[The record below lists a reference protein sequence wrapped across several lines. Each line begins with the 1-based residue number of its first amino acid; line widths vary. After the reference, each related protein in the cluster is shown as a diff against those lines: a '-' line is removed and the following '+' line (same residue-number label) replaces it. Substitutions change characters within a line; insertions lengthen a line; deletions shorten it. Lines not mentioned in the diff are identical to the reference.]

1 MRVCPVFY
9 TNRIVYATELDHK
22 KYKVVVRSH
31 GCAHARMSALTL
43 KLAGDA
49 TVRGTTT
56 SHGEQVFSVYEF
68 INVVCRKTGLYS
80 IQVWV
85 RLLRNHKKPPFCYF
99 KVSFEDNTSHPMH
112 MIPAMTIAGLQRL
125 LLILGNKVSG
135 ELRQTV
141 EETFKCHMN
150 GDASMITAVG
160 APDAGEEAPDA
171 GGTKCKL
178 ECKQLLF
185 SMELEER
192 KLELEERKMALLE
205 RKMALQERS
214 WALLEKS

>member
-9 TNRIVYATELDHK
+9 TNRIVYATELDYK

-68 INVVCRKTGLYS
+68 INVVCRKTALYS

-160 APDAGEEAPDA
+160 APDAGEEAPEA
-171 GGTKCKL
+171 GGMKCKL
-178 ECKQLLF
+178 ECKELPF
-185 SMELEER
+185 SMDLEER